1 MSTTSGKSLKDL
13 GSLPPPAADKVKAEA
28 SQLRKT
34 TAGEAAASG
43 VLHPGV
49 ERWPVKTGTDADAAE
64 VGVNNIKGESLGPG
78 IVDTTVEDMMALPRA
93 ADIPPVDSSFP
104 KGSFYQNHRTA
115 PTETT
120 VWGLKATVTGAE
132 LEQDR
137 DYHLVLQG
145 TSGKTMI
152 GEIPD
157 PDPAYVGNPVWL
169 ADIKAARQ
177 AMDTKLGHPLKPV
190 DFKPS
195 EMAPPT
201 TERFANAQAKGG
213 GLTAV
218 NATAT
223 IIGVGFF
230 DSKHG
235 QDGVAPT
242 AIEIHPILS
251 IFFG

>member
-93 ADIPPVDSSFP
+93 ADMPPVDSSFP

-115 PTETT
+115 PTDTT
-120 VWGLKATVTGAE
+120 AWRLHATLRRRSPAHDVDQHTS
-132 LEQDR
+132 
-137 DYHLVLQG
+137 LQR
-145 TSGKTMI
+145 TWPK
-152 GEIPD
+152 
-157 PDPAYVGNPVWL
+157 
-169 ADIKAARQ
+169 
-177 AMDTKLGHPLKPV
+177 PL
-190 DFKPS
+190 
-195 EMAPPT
+195 
-201 TERFANAQAKGG
+201 
-213 GLTAV
+213 
-218 NATAT
+218 
-223 IIGVGFF
+223 
-230 DSKHG
+230 
-235 QDGVAPT
+235 
-242 AIEIHPILS
+242 
-251 IFFG
+251 